1 MAETYRVQGV
11 LLNYRD
17 TAASVT
23 MEISPPDSGL
33 TVGSITGTVRFFS
46 NNTFR
51 RFKFHSGTPVKFRP
65 ADTDSSPS
73 EVLFENVTLEDV
85 INKTASTGGQATL
98 KAARAGPG
106 TWSGSYSITC
116 PDGKKLTISGRF
128 SGTVE
133 TGERFSKR
141 SIKGA
146 GSKIPVIVQLS
157 AGNNVSGSGS
167 RKMSSRKMGK
177 QEISRTLVIK
187 VKYNYNMIGAF
198 SARVNEDELR
208 QLMEHDDV
216 HIIWHDKKFR
226 GMLDISAPVIKAPP
240 VWNLGNHGK
249 GIGIAVLDTGIY
261 PHPDLTTP
269 VNRIVAFKDYVNR
282 KTWAYDDNG
291 HGTHVAGCAAGNGAR
306 SKGRYTGSAPKANL
320 VGLKVLDKH
329 GSGNLSDIL
338 AAIQFVIDNRKKF
351 NIKVMNLSLGATGK
365 HSYKNDPLCQAAEK
379 AWAAGI
385 VVCAAAGNSGPGSGT
400 VSTPGIDPVIITVGA
415 ENTRRTIRI
424 NDDIIARFSGR
435 GPTADRLTKPD
446 VVAPGVNIISLR
458 APGSTADKQQA
469 GSRVGKSYFVL
480 SGTSMATPIC
490 SGIAALMI
498 HKKPGITPDAVK
510 RALKATA
517 RKIGSYSPNAQ
528 GNGLVDAQSAVTG

>member
-1 MAETYRVQGV
+1 MDERDREAAARIFHEFDQINFGFIIFIVVLSVVLTLGIQRLLPRLAERMPGRFRFAILPLVPV
-11 LLNYRD
+11 LRL
-17 TAASVT
+17 V
-23 MEISPPDSGL
+23 ILLL
-33 TVGSITGTVRFFS
+33 TVFTLIPQIVRPTVQNFVAIF
-46 NNTFR
+46 
-51 RFKFHSGTPVKFRP
+51 
-65 ADTDSSPS
+65 
-73 EVLFENVTLEDV
+73 
-85 INKTASTGGQATL
+85 
-98 KAARAGPG
+98 
-106 TWSGSYSITC
+106 
-116 PDGKKLTISGRF
+116 
-128 SGTVE
+128 
-133 TGERFSKR
+133 
-141 SIKGA
+141 GA
-146 GSKIPVIVQLS
+146 
-157 AGNNVSGSGS
+157 
-167 RKMSSRKMGK
+167 
-177 QEISRTLVIK
+177 
-187 VKYNYNMIGAF
+187 
-198 SARVNEDELR
+198 
-208 QLMEHDDV
+208 
-216 HIIWHDKKFR
+216 
-226 GMLDISAPVIKAPP
+226 
-240 VWNLGNHGK
+240 LGLALGF
-249 GIGIAVLDTGIY
+249 
-261 PHPDLTTP
+261 
-269 VNRIVAFKDYVNR
+269 AFKDYVNR